1 MSLIPSVSAA
11 LLSLLYLGVLL
22 ILSKLGEESFRKLG
36 LIPFVGSIL
45 IGILIGPGFL
55 NSIQVIPTI
64 SVFISLGI
72 NFLLFVSGAEEFE
85 ATRVKKMLGRKSL
98 VISTFQFVIRFSA
111 ITLVSLELFHQLIP
125 ALIIGIVAGMA
136 SAGPLTRLLTDT
148 GLART
153 EEGTSIFSQ
162 VLVIEIAAVVVF
174 SFVYDL
180 AGKPFTLASLLLI
193 AGELTIAIT
202 GVVLFGRYAMVPLLV
217 FVERHFN
224 SREAVFAV
232 LIGVLLITGFIGQLT
247 GFNSALVALFL
258 GLLLQK
264 YFANRPLLMTK
275 LHAFTYGFFEPLFF
289 IGLGLYFVRVTP
301 TLLLFG
307 VGIFAAA
314 LFIDSGVGA
323 ISSRIFKTDP
333 WKNAFGTCVNGG
345 VDATLLVTAFTAST
359 ALISGFTYS
368 ATAIGI
374 ALLSLTAPLLFR
386 LRAPVVQVDQQEGE
400 KEIVRQQLNQLT
412 AKEISTALPTVSITK
427 DQRVQVAL
435 RRCLDMDARAIVV
448 IDDNRKPIGTLLLR
462 NAMSLSNR
470 ELRSLR
476 VSDVLW
482 DEPITVDE
490 NEPALKL
497 AGLFKEKNI
506 PMIAVV
512 DSNGLLEGTIME
524 KEILR
529 RIVTSVE
536 SSSAQSNE
544 NAPEKKLSAA
554 TD

>member
-1 MSLIPSVSAA
+1 LSLIPVISQTLLA
-11 LLSLLYLGVLL
+11 LLFLGVLL
-22 ILSKLGEESFRKLG
+22 ILAKLGEEVFRKLG
-36 LIPFVGSIL
+36 LIPFVGAIL
-45 IGILIGPGFL
+45 IGIVVGPGVL
-55 NSIQVIPTI
+55 NIVQNIPTI
-64 SVFISLGI
+64 SVFVSLGI

-85 ATRVKKMLGRKSL
+85 ASRVRSMLGKKSL
-98 VISTFQFVIRFSA
+98 VLSIFQFTIRFSA
-111 ITLVSLELFHQLIP
+111 ITLVSLILFRQLIP
-125 ALIIGIVAGMA
+125 ALVIGIVAGMA

-153 EEGTSIFSQ
+153 DEGTAIFSQ
-162 VLVIEIAAVVVF
+162 VLIIEIAAVVVF

-180 AGKPFTLASLLLI
+180 AGKPLTLGSFALIGGELIIAI
-193 AGELTIAIT
+193 AGI
-202 GVVLFGRYAMVPLLV
+202 VLFGRYVMISLLT
-217 FVERHFN
+217 FVEKRFN
-224 SREAVFAV
+224 SREAVFAI
-232 LIGVLLITGFIGQLT
+232 LIGTLLITGFIGQLT

-264 YFANRPLLMTK
+264 FFANRPLLMTK

-301 TLLLFG
+301 DLLLFG
-307 VGIFAAA
+307 VAVFATA

-323 ISSRIFKTDP
+323 TASRIFGVDA

-345 VDATLLVTAFTAST
+345 VDATLLVTALTATT

-368 ATAIGI
+368 TTAIGI

-386 LRAPVVQVDQQEGE
+386 LRAPVVKVDQQEGE

-412 AKEISTALPTVSITK
+412 AKEISKALPTVSIMQ
-427 DQRVQVAL
+427 DQPVQMAL
-435 RRCLDMDARAIVV
+435 RRILDMDARAIVV
-448 IDDNRKPIGTLLLR
+448 IDSLGKPLGTILLR

-470 ELRSLR
+470 ELRTLK
-476 VSDVLW
+476 VADVLW
-482 DEPITVDE
+482 DEPIIVDE

-497 AGLFKEKNI
+497 AALFKEKNI

-512 DSNGLLEGTIME
+512 NNQGVLEGTIME

-536 SSSAQSNE
+536 KPNE
-544 NAPEKKLSAA
+544 
-554 TD
+554 

>member
-1 MSLIPSVSAA
+1 MSLIPTISEA
-11 LLSLLYLGVLL
+11 LLSLLYLGVLV
-22 ILSKLGEESFRKLG
+22 ILAKLGEEAFRKVG

-45 IGILIGPGFL
+45 VGIVIGPGFL
-55 NSIQVIPTI
+55 NAVQVIPDI
-64 SVFISLGI
+64 SVFISIGI
-72 NFLLFVSGAEEFE
+72 NFLLFLSGAEEFE
-85 ATRVKKMLGRKSL
+85 ATRVRSMLGKRSL
-98 VISTFQFVIRFSA
+98 ILSTFQFTIRFSA
-111 ITLVSLELFHQLIP
+111 ITFVALLLFPHQIITALV
-125 ALIIGIVAGMA
+125 IGIVAGMA

-153 EEGTSIFSQ
+153 DEGTSIFSQ

-180 AGKPFTLASLLLI
+180 ANKPFTVASFALI
-193 AGELTIAIT
+193 AAELTAAIV
-202 GVVLFGRYAMVPLLV
+202 GIVLFGRYVMIPLLE
-217 FVERHFN
+217 FLEKHFN
-224 SREAVFAV
+224 SREAVFAIT
-232 LIGVLLITGFIGQLT
+232 IGVVLVTGFVAQLT
-247 GFNSALVALFL
+247 GFNAALVALFL

-264 YFANRPLLMTK
+264 FFANRPALMSK

-289 IGLGLYFVRVTP
+289 IGLGLYFVQVSP
-301 TLLLFG
+301 TLLIFG
-307 VGIFAAA
+307 VALFASA
-314 LFIDSGVGA
+314 LFIDSSIGA
-323 ISSRIFKTDP
+323 ISARIFGVNA

-345 VDATLLVTAFTAST
+345 VDATLLVTALTAST

-386 LRAPVVQVDQQEGE
+386 LRAPVIKVDQEEGE

-412 AKEISTALPTVSITK
+412 AKEISKALPTVSITGNMP
-427 DQRVQVAL
+427 VQMAL
-435 RRCLDMDARAIVV
+435 RRILDMDARAIVV
-448 IDDNRKPIGTLLLR
+448 IDDQRRPIGTLLLR

-470 ELRSLR
+470 ELRTLK

-482 DEPITVDE
+482 DEPIVVGE
-490 NEPALKL
+490 NEPALSL
-497 AGLFKEKNI
+497 AALFKEKNI

-512 DSNGLLEGTIME
+512 DPQGALEGTIME

-536 SSSAQSNE
+536 PAKETVQDKDTSERQ
-544 NAPEKKLSAA
+544 
-554 TD
+554 

>member
-1 MSLIPSVSAA
+1 MISQT
-11 LLSLLYLGVLL
+11 LLALLYLG
-22 ILSKLGEESFRKLG
+22 ILVILAKLVEEGFRKVG

-45 IGILIGPGFL
+45 VGILVGPGVL
-55 NSIQVIPTI
+55 NIVQNIPPI

-85 ATRVKKMLGRKSL
+85 ASRVRSMLGKKSL
-98 VISTFQFVIRFSA
+98 VISTLQFIMRFST
-111 ITLVSLELFHQLIP
+111 ITLVAFFLFHELIP
-125 ALIIGIVAGMA
+125 ALVIGIVAGMA

-153 EEGTSIFSQ
+153 DEGTSIFSQ

-180 AGKPFTLASLLLI
+180 AGKPFTLESFALIGVELAVAI
-193 AGELTIAIT
+193 AGI
-202 GVVLFGRYAMVPLLV
+202 VLFGRYVMIPLLV
-217 FVERHFN
+217 FVERQFN
-224 SREAVFAV
+224 SREAVFAI

-264 YFANRPLLMTK
+264 FFANRPLLVTK

-301 TLLLFG
+301 DLLLFG
-307 VGIFAAA
+307 VTLFAVA
-314 LFIDSGVGA
+314 LFVDSSVGA
-323 ISSRIFKTDP
+323 IASRIFNVDP

-345 VDATLLVTAFTAST
+345 VDATLLVTALTASV

-368 ATAIGI
+368 AVAIGI

-386 LRAPVVQVDQQEGE
+386 LRAPIIKVDQEEGT
-400 KEIVRQQLNQLT
+400 KEIVRQQLNQLN
-412 AKEISTALPTVSITK
+412 AKEISKALPTVSITP
-427 DQRVQVAL
+427 DQPVQVAL

-448 IDDNRKPIGTLLLR
+448 IDNNRKPIGTLLLR

-470 ELRSLR
+470 ELRTLK
-476 VSDVLW
+476 VGDVLW
-482 DEPITVDE
+482 DEPVIVSE
-490 NEPALKL
+490 NEHALKL
-497 AGLFKEKNI
+497 AALFKEKNI

-512 DSNGLLEGTIME
+512 DSQGLLEGTIME

-529 RIVTSVE
+529 RIVDTVE
-536 SSSAQSNE
+536 KPTDLA
-544 NAPEKKLSAA
+544 EKV
-554 TD
+554 